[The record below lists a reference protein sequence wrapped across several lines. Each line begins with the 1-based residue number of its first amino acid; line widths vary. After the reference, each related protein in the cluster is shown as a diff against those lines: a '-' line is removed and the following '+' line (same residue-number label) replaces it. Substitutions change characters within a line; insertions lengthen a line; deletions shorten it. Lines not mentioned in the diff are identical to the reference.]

1 MRKLLSIVIT
11 TVMIAMFLIGC
22 AGQEVVSTQPPEEE
36 VVAESSLQESST
48 SQPEESAAE
57 NSTEQQVIEIGES
70 SAMTLLK
77 SLKGSLTSAI
87 DEGGPANAIQFCNQ
101 EAIPLTTEV
110 QENLGRG
117 LEIKRTSF
125 KYRNPDNAPD
135 RFEEEALHYFEQLR
149 EENGELPQYYI
160 QQIEESGEHRY
171 YKPLQVGGLC
181 LNCHGDLAQID
192 PAVQE
197 VLAEKYPDDL
207 AVGYK
212 EGDFRGVVRV
222 SIPAELLE
230 E

>member
-1 MRKLLSIVIT
+1 
-11 TVMIAMFLIGC
+11 MIAMFLIGC
-22 AGQEVVSTQPPEEE
+22 AGQEDVSTQPAKEEVSAASEVEEE
-36 VVAESSLQESST
+36 SEGEV
-48 SQPEESAAE
+48 SAASDAE
-57 NSTEQQVIEIGES
+57 GSSEAGTLSSEEQVIEIGES

-77 SLKGSLTSAI
+77 SLKGNLESAI

-135 RFEEEALHYFEQLR
+135 SFEEEALHYFEQLR
-149 EENGELPQYYI
+149 EENGEMPQYYI
-160 QQIEESGEHRY
+160 QQIEETGEHRY
-171 YKPLQVGGLC
+171 YKPLPVGGLC
-181 LNCHGDLAQID
+181 LNCHGDLAQIN

>member
-1 MRKLLSIVIT
+1 
-11 TVMIAMFLIGC
+11 MIAMFLIGC
-22 AGQEVVSTQPPEEE
+22 AGQEQGSTQPPEEE
-36 VVAESSLQESST
+36 AVVESSEQEHST
-48 SQPEESAAE
+48 SEPEEPAA
-57 NSTEQQVIEIGES
+57 SDTEGSSEAGTRTKEERVTEIGES
-70 SAMTLLK
+70 SAMALLK
-77 SLKGSLTSAI
+77 SLKGSLESAI
-87 DEGGPANAIQFCNQ
+87 SEGGPVNAIQFCNQ

-117 LEIKRTSF
+117 LEIKRTTF

-135 RFEEEALHYFEQLR
+135 SFEEEALHYFEQLG
-149 EENGELPQYYI
+149 EESGELPEYYI

-171 YKPLQVGGLC
+171 YKPLPVGGLC
-181 LNCHGDLAQID
+181 LTCHGDLDQID

-197 VLAEKYPDDL
+197 VIAEKYPDDL

-222 SIPAELLE
+222 SIPDNLLE